1 MGKFDVD
8 QIERDNPL
16 PTVAKGYSLELIS
29 DGKEYRAKCC
39 FHEDKD
45 PSLSFYEKRGVWKY
59 YCFGCLAAGDTI
71 DFVMRVE
78 CVDFSAACEILG
90 GTRESHGNRAI
101 SREPVDTPDPYAD
114 YEVLPIPE
122 GERLTSGRFFK
133 AWNPKRADDP
143 KRHTA
148 QYKPSMVFPYYSGDD
163 LIGYVIRQDTQGG
176 RKLTPTIRWAR
187 HPDGREG
194 WCHHKFPEP
203 RPLYG
208 SDRLNK
214 SGQVLICEGEK
225 AADAGLRLLSM
236 PSISWHGGTNGVDKA
251 GWQSLKGR
259 RVVIWGDADEP
270 GLKAAGRV
278 AELLQGIASEVKII
292 GWDKSKPKGWDAADA
307 ETEGMSAAQV
317 REWFK
322 GQVFVPKPPE
332 VPDQPAEITD
342 TEEMPPVDAY
352 SGDEETGEDVDPD
365 TVMEPDDQT
374 APDDPTPATSMN
386 GDTPFKFLGYNGG
399 QYFYFPEGTQQIT
412 DITPSG
418 HTSNNLMSMA
428 PLQWWEN
435 NFPSKHGVDWNAAVN
450 AVMNRSHK
458 VGVFSGHQI
467 LRGRGAWRDNGDI
480 VIHTG
485 AHILKN
491 GTMIE
496 PGEIDSQYIYEKGTS
511 LEITNAQPAA
521 SKEAYRLFQICDRL
535 TWEIPLS
542 GALLAGWCVIAPLC
556 GIFPWRPHIWI
567 TGQKGSG
574 KTTVL
579 TDVVQRVIGD
589 IGLRMEGT
597 TTEAGIRQTLKRD
610 ARPIIFDE
618 AESDDRKEQQRMA
631 AVLKLA
637 VIASSGGVITKGT
650 TSGDPLIYYVRS
662 MFCFSSINTGKEGS
676 AAESRIS
683 KLVLRQN
690 NALDR
695 EDHYKK
701 LMADIAAW
709 FTPEFSARMFARSLK
724 WIDTLLLNAKT
735 FTDAAALK
743 LNDRRAADQIGP
755 MLAGYYLC
763 HRTDEI
769 TLERA
774 IEEIEKN
781 NWDEH
786 TSVNSVADP
795 ARCLER
801 LTSHRVRVYVR
812 NNQREISHTIGEL
825 IASVAGI
832 KNSAISEEAEQ
843 ELRRIGI
850 LVREDEG
857 MFIVANQSTQIN
869 QVFTDTPWAAPDARM
884 RQLKSLKGAKPE
896 DPNYFCSGLRS
907 RGVAL
912 PVGLI
917 E

>member
-1 MGKFDVD
+1 MSKFDVD

-16 PTVAKGYSLELIS
+16 TTVAKGYLSDLKS
-29 DGKEYRAKCC
+29 DGKEFRAKCC
-39 FHEDKD
+39 FHEDND
-45 PSLSFYEKRGVWKY
+45 PSLSFYEKRGRWKY
-59 YCFGCLAAGDTI
+59 HCFGCDADGDTI
-71 DFVMRVE
+71 DFVMRIE
-78 CVDFSAACEILG
+78 RVDFTSACEILG
-90 GTRESHGNRAI
+90 GTRESYGNRAAT
-101 SREPVDTPDPYAD
+101 REPVETVDPYAG
-114 YEVLPIPE
+114 YTVVAIPE
-122 GERLTSGRFFK
+122 GENIEPGRHLE

-143 KRHTA
+143 KKHTA
-148 QYKPSMVFPYYSGDD
+148 NYKPSMVFPYRSGDEV
-163 LIGYVIRQDTQGG
+163 IGYVIRQDLTNGG
-176 RKLTPTIRWAR
+176 KLTPTIRWAR

-194 WCHHKFPEP
+194 WCHHKFDEP

-208 SDRLNK
+208 VDRLNK
-214 SGQVLICEGEK
+214 RGQVVVCEGEK
-225 AADAGLRLLSM
+225 SADACMRLLGL
-236 PSISWHGGTNGVDKA
+236 PSVSWHGGSGGVDKA
-251 GWQSLKGR
+251 DWKILAGR
-259 RVVIWGDADEP
+259 KVVIWGDADAP
-270 GLKAAGRV
+270 GEKSAMKV
-278 AELLQGIASEVKII
+278 ADLLHGIANEVKVI
-292 GWDKSKPKGWDAADA
+292 GWDTSREKGWDAADA
-307 ETEGMSAAQV
+307 EAEGMSAEQV
-317 REWFK
+317 KAWFK
-322 GQVFVPKPPE
+322 EFLTTPEPPE
-332 VPDQPAEITD
+332 S
-342 TEEMPPVDAY
+342 PPLDAY
-352 SGDEETGEDVDPD
+352 TDAADPEADEQPPEDTKP
-365 TVMEPDDQT
+365 
-374 APDDPTPATSMN
+374 SSNMN
-386 GDTPFKFLGYNGG
+386 GETPFKFLGYNGG
-399 QYFYFPEGTQQIT
+399 QYFYFPEGTQQIVSL
-412 DITPSG
+412 TPSA
-418 HTSNNLMSMA
+418 HTANSLISMA

-435 NFPSKHGVDWNAAVN
+435 NFPSKYQADWLAASNALMHKSA
-450 AVMNRSHK
+450 K

-467 LRGRGAWRDNGDI
+467 LRGRGAWRDGEDI
-480 VIHTG
+480 LIHTG
-485 AHILKN
+485 SHVLKN

-496 PGEIDSQYIYEKGTS
+496 PGEVDSQHIYEKGSS
-511 LEITNAQPAA
+511 LAITKAEPAT
-521 SKEAYRLFQICDRL
+521 SKEAHHLFQICDRL
-535 TWEIPLS
+535 TWESPLS

-556 GIFPWRPHIWI
+556 GILPWRPHIWI

-574 KTTVL
+574 KTTVI
-579 TDVVQRVIGD
+579 TDVVSRVIGD
-589 IGLRMEGT
+589 IGLKMEGT

-618 AESDDRKEQQRMA
+618 AESDDRKEQQRMS

-695 EDHYKK
+695 DDHYKK
-701 LMADIAAW
+701 LMADIAKW
-709 FTPEFSARMFARSLK
+709 FTPEFSARMFARSIK
-724 WIDTLLLNAKT
+724 WIDNLLLNAKT

-743 LNDRRAADQIGP
+743 LGDRRAADQIGP

-781 NWDEH
+781 NWDDH
-786 TSVNSVADP
+786 TAVNSVSDP

-801 LTSHRVRVYVR
+801 LTSHRVRVYV
-812 NNQREISHTIGEL
+812 SHHQKEMNYTIGEL

-832 KNSAISEEAEQ
+832 KNTMISIDADE

-850 LVREDEG
+850 IVKEDEG
-857 MFIVANQSTQIN
+857 AFTVANQSTQIG
-869 QVFTDTPWAAPDARM
+869 QIFADTPWAEHGARM
-884 RQLKSLKGAKPE
+884 RQLKGLKGAEPTE
-896 DPNYFCSGLRS
+896 PRYFSSGLRS